1 MRILLIHNRYR
12 SGAPGG
18 EDVVVD
24 AERESLRQAG
34 HDVFFY
40 SRSNDEVSDNRLS
53 SRVRVARDVFGS
65 SRTRSD
71 LFEVIDRFKP
81 DVAHVHNVFPLITSS
96 AYDACSEARLP
107 VVQTIHNFRLT
118 CAAATHFREGRIC
131 EECRV
136 GQSLAALR
144 HGCYQGSR
152 LASAAVAIM
161 RDRVYRSS
169 VEDQAV
175 SRFIVLTQFASQRL
189 VDAGVPKDRIVV
201 RPNFVSVPSFETVQ
215 PSSIVPR
222 DARYAVFS
230 GRLSE
235 EKGLMSLL
243 MAWRGLSVLPLLVIG
258 DGPLRPKAEN
268 LVASEGLNVRFL
280 GNLPRAVALDTVA
293 RATLQVVPSLWF
305 EGMPLVILEAW
316 ALGVPVVGSRIG
328 GIAEMLGHDDCGL
341 LFEPGNA
348 EQLRS
353 RVLELLSDSELSSAI
368 RARARSRYS
377 QRHTPEVGLASLLDV
392 YRSAIGSKS
401 LIG

>member
-1 MRILLIHNRYR
+1 
-12 SGAPGG
+12 
-18 EDVVVD
+18 
-24 AERESLRQAG
+24 
-34 HDVFFY
+34 
-40 SRSNDEVSDNRLS
+40 
-53 SRVRVARDVFGS
+53 
-65 SRTRSD
+65 
-71 LFEVIDRFKP
+71 
-81 DVAHVHNVFPLITSS
+81 
-96 AYDACSEARLP
+96 
-107 VVQTIHNFRLT
+107 
-118 CAAATHFREGRIC
+118 
-131 EECRV
+131 
-136 GQSLAALR
+136 
-144 HGCYQGSR
+144 
-152 LASAAVAIM
+152 
-161 RDRVYRSS
+161 
-169 VEDQAV
+169 
-175 SRFIVLTQFASQRL
+175 
-189 VDAGVPKDRIVV
+189 
-201 RPNFVSVPSFETVQ
+201 
-215 PSSIVPR
+215 
-222 DARYAVFS
+222 
-230 GRLSE
+230 
-235 EKGLMSLL
+235 MSLL

-368 RARARSRYS
+368 RDRARSRYS